1 MLLAVNILG
10 VIVFLAAGWL
20 FSHNR
25 KGIHWQSVG
34 ILTALN
40 LVIAWVLTS
49 FPWGRAA
56 VQGAAAGFNELVSV
70 AWKGINFALANWVGA
85 EGVDPKPVNFIV
97 SALLPILLVV
107 PVFDILTY
115 IGFLPWVIKWIGRGL
130 SIITRQPRFE
140 AFYSIEMM
148 FLGNTEALAVSKLQM
163 QKMSPARNVVIA
175 MMSMSCVTA
184 SILAAYIQMVPA
196 EFVLTA
202 VPINCLNALIVTS
215 MLYPVDVPPEEDVIV
230 AYESEAEVEAVPV
243 AAGSETGSGERA
255 GEAVVEGADSEEDSA
270 TADSEDEKRDR
281 AHSGGFSALV
291 ANVLKKDR
299 GRPAKEP
306 FFSFLGDSILGAGK
320 LVLIITANVITF
332 VALAALIDK
341 ILGAI
346 WAPLSLESILGVFM
360 FVPAMLLGL
369 DPSTGWDM
377 SQIMGLKLVTN
388 EFVAMGQVTSEIT
401 GYARHY
407 QAVLTVFLTSFA
419 NFGTLGM
426 IIGCFKGL
434 VDKERNDLVAKNVG
448 RMLLSGILVSLMSA
462 GIVGIF
468 VW

>member
-1 MLLAVNILG
+1 MSSAFLLAVNILG
-10 VIVFLAAGWL
+10 VLVFLAAGWL
-20 FSHNR
+20 LSHDR
-25 KGIHWQSVG
+25 KKIHWQSVG
-34 ILTALN
+34 ILTVLN
-40 LVIAWVLTS
+40 LVIAWILTS
-49 FPWGRAA
+49 FSWGRAA

-85 EGVDPKPVNFIV
+85 EGVDPTPVNFIV

-115 IGFLPWVIKWIGRGL
+115 IGFLPWVITWIGRGL
-130 SIITRQPRFE
+130 SFITRQPKFE
-140 AFYSIEMM
+140 TFYSIEMM
-148 FLGNTEALAVSKLQM
+148 FLGNTEALAVSKLQV

-215 MLYPVDVPPEEDVIV
+215 LLYPVDVPPEEDVIV
-230 AYESEAEVEAVPV
+230 TYENDADGADGPDGADGAGESEDDGGSAVE
-243 AAGSETGSGERA
+243 T
-255 GEAVVEGADSEEDSA
+255 
-270 TADSEDEKRDR
+270 RDR
-281 AHSGGFSALV
+281 AGSGGLGAL
-291 ANVLKKDR
+291 AAKIMTRDP
-299 GRPAKEP
+299 GRTGRTAKEP

-346 WAPLSLESILGVFM
+346 WAPLSLESILGVVM
-360 FVPAMLLGL
+360 YVPALLLGL
-369 DPSTGWDM
+369 DTSTGWEV
-377 SQIMGLKLVTN
+377 SQLMGLKLVTN
-388 EFVAMGQVTSEIT
+388 EFVAMGQIADAVT
-401 GYARHY
+401 GYTRHH

-448 RMLLSGILVSLMSA
+448 RMLLSGILVSLLSA

>member
-1 MLLAVNILG
+1 
-10 VIVFLAAGWL
+10 
-20 FSHNR
+20 
-25 KGIHWQSVG
+25 
-34 ILTALN
+34 
-40 LVIAWVLTS
+40 
-49 FPWGRAA
+49 
-56 VQGAAAGFNELVSV
+56 
-70 AWKGINFALANWVGA
+70 
-85 EGVDPKPVNFIV
+85 
-97 SALLPILLVV
+97 
-107 PVFDILTY
+107 
-115 IGFLPWVIKWIGRGL
+115 
-130 SIITRQPRFE
+130 
-140 AFYSIEMM
+140 MM
-148 FLGNTEALAVSKLQM
+148 FLGNTEALAVSKLQV

-215 MLYPVDVPPEEDVIV
+215 LLYPVDVPPEEDVIV
-230 AYESEAEVEAVPV
+230 TYENGADGADGADGPDSADGAGESEADGVSAVETRDG
-243 AAGSETGSGERA
+243 AGSGGL
-255 GEAVVEGADSEEDSA
+255 GALAAKLMTRSPGR
-270 TADSEDEKRDR
+270 T
-281 AHSGGFSALV
+281 
-291 ANVLKKDR
+291 

-346 WAPLSLESILGVFM
+346 WAPLSLESILGVVM
-360 FVPAMLLGL
+360 FIPAMLLGL
-369 DPSTGWDM
+369 DPSNAWDM
-377 SQIMGLKLVTN
+377 SQIMGLKLATN
-388 EFVAMGQVTSEIT
+388 EFVAMGQIADAVT
-401 GYARHY
+401 GYTRHH

-448 RMLLSGILVSLMSA
+448 RMLLSGILVSLLSA